1 MTDKPRLFPAIER
14 VLILAVL
21 VAVFLSLGNLRLQRP
36 STPDGVEQLNGWYY
50 LQDGQRVDVNLPCS
64 PTLDALEAACVK
76 LRKTHRVIVMADLG
90 DLREGF
96 WDKNEMVESPRSR
109 QPPDQS

>member
-36 STPDGVEQLNGWYY
+36 STPDGV
-50 LQDGQRVDVNLPCS
+50 
-64 PTLDALEAACVK
+64 
-76 LRKTHRVIVMADLG
+76 
-90 DLREGF
+90 
-96 WDKNEMVESPRSR
+96 
-109 QPPDQS
+109 

>member
-64 PTLDALEAACVK
+64 LTLDSG
-76 LRKTHRVIVMADLG
+76 ADLVLYNDSISSADASTLTTRGAVYRLQILLG
-90 DLREGF
+90 D
-96 WDKNEMVESPRSR
+96 
-109 QPPDQS
+109 